1 MRTRSR
7 SLITIE
13 RTQADRPK
21 VPIHPGEILLEE
33 FLKPGGVSQV
43 AFARRLGITPAAL
56 NDIIKG
62 KRGLSARTAW
72 LLSMALGTSPEL
84 WAGLQSD
91 YDLAKQRP
99 ARKIARLKLVDETSS
114 AFER

>member
-1 MRTRSR
+1 MRIKSP
-7 SLITIE
+7 SLTTIE
-13 RTQADRPK
+13 RTQADRSK

-62 KRGLSARTAW
+62 KRGISARTAW

-84 WAGLQSD
+84 WTGLQSD

-99 ARKIARLKLVDETSS
+99 TRKVAPLKLNDETT
-114 AFER
+114 ATA